1 MLTSRPLKA
10 ICSSK
15 YMTVDK
21 GVLSKAITGVIFV
34 ADICRAK
41 VLPVFSF
48 LVGTEDGVCS
58 TSGVGDVRP
67 GTGSFGSAWACQGC
81 ECGWIGGEIIF
92 L

>member
-15 YMTVDK
+15 YMAVDK

-48 LVGTEDGVCS
+48 LVGRMVFAQRLVWGMPGLELVALGAHGLAEDVNA
-58 TSGVGDVRP
+58 VGLVGR
-67 GTGSFGSAWACQGC
+67 
-81 ECGWIGGEIIF
+81 
-92 L
+92 